1 MSKIP
6 GMGGTVSHI
15 SHNAAS
21 PKGKPIFVAHG
32 MTERQTNAMRTGGLG
47 HATAD
52 GGQPGNVLD
61 KPGLAKRTA
70 PVAAHPSHRSRSTDA
85 VGGGKPG
92 ADINRALGQKIFDQA
107 RNVPGGKC

>member
-1 MSKIP
+1 MPK
-6 GMGGTVSHI
+6 TVAHI
-15 SHNAAS
+15 SHNHAAAH
-21 PKGKPIFVAHG
+21 KAKPVFVHDG
-32 MTERQTNAMRTGGLG
+32 MTGRQTAAMRTGGMG
-47 HATAD
+47 HPTAD

-61 KPGLAKRTA
+61 KPGLPKRTA

-92 ADINRALGQKIFDQA
+92 ADVNRALGQKIFDQA